1 MSEGFIKKFKDWM
14 SIEEEYD
21 VEDEGYDTIEE
32 EQDQEEP
39 KLEANNSQV
48 TRSSKVV
55 NIHTNSQ
62 MKVVIAEPKQY
73 DDVTVIADHLRQRRA
88 VIVNLEGVEEEPELK
103 KSIYYFISG
112 AVYILDGSMQK
123 VSKSIFILAPNNVDI
138 DANIKKELES
148 KAFFP
153 WQKYFYSHTG
163 M

>member
-21 VEDEGYDTIEE
+21 VEDEGYDAIEE
-32 EQDQEEP
+32 EQNQEEP
-39 KLEANNSQV
+39 KLETSSSQV

-62 MKVVIAEPKQY
+62 MKVVIAEPKKY

-88 VIVNLEGVEEEPELK
+88 VIVNLESVEEEPELK

-153 WQKYFYSHTG
+153 WNK
-163 M
+163 

>member
-21 VEDEGYDTIEE
+21 VEDEGYDAIEE
-32 EQDQEEP
+32 EPNQEEP
-39 KLEANNSQV
+39 KLEASSSQV

-62 MKVVIAEPKQY
+62 MKVVIAEPKKY

-88 VIVNLEGVEEEPELK
+88 VIVNLESVEEEPELK

-153 WQKYFYSHTG
+153 WQK
-163 M
+163 

>member
-21 VEDEGYDTIEE
+21 VEDEGYDAIEE
-32 EQDQEEP
+32 EPNQEEP
-39 KLEANNSQV
+39 KLETSSSQV

-62 MKVVIAEPKQY
+62 MKVVIAEPKKY

-88 VIVNLEGVEEEPELK
+88 VIVNLESVEEEPELK

-153 WQKYFYSHTG
+153 WNK
-163 M
+163 

>member
-21 VEDEGYDTIEE
+21 VEDEGYDAIEE
-32 EQDQEEP
+32 EQNQEEP
-39 KLEANNSQV
+39 KLETSSSQV

-62 MKVVIAEPKQY
+62 MKVVIAEPKKY

-88 VIVNLEGVEEEPELK
+88 VIVNLESVEEEPELK

-153 WQKYFYSHTG
+153 WQK
-163 M
+163 

>member
-21 VEDEGYDTIEE
+21 GEDEAYDGMQEDE
-32 EQDQEEP
+32 EQEET
-39 KLEANNSQV
+39 KIETTSSQV
-48 TRSSKVV
+48 TRGSKVV

-62 MKVVIAEPKQY
+62 MKVVIVEPTKY
-73 DDVTVIADHLRQRRA
+73 DDVTIIADHLRQRRA
-88 VIVNLEGVEEEPELK
+88 VIVNLESIEEEPEVK

-153 WQKYFYSHTG
+153 WQK
-163 M
+163 

>member
-14 SIEEEYD
+14 SIEEEYHE
-21 VEDEGYDTIEE
+21 EDEGYDTIEE
-32 EQDQEEP
+32 ENQEEP
-39 KLEANNSQV
+39 KVEVNNHQV

-55 NIHTNSQ
+55 NLHTNSQ
-62 MKVVIAEPKQY
+62 MKVVIVEPKKY

-88 VIVNLEGVEEEPELK
+88 VIVNLESVEEEPELK

-153 WQKYFYSHTG
+153 WQK
-163 M
+163 

>member
-32 EQDQEEP
+32 EPNQEEP
-39 KLEANNSQV
+39 KLEASSSQV

-62 MKVVIAEPKQY
+62 MKVVIAEPKKY

-88 VIVNLEGVEEEPELK
+88 VIVNLESVEEEPELK

-153 WQKYFYSHTG
+153 WQK
-163 M
+163 

>member
-14 SIEEEYD
+14 SIDEEEYD
-21 VEDEGYDTIEE
+21 IEDEEYDGIE
-32 EQDQEEP
+32 EQDQEELR
-39 KLEANNSQV
+39 LEANNSNV
-48 TRSSKVV
+48 TKGSKVV

-62 MKVVIAEPKQY
+62 MKVVIAEPKKY
-73 DDVTVIADHLRQRRA
+73 DDVTIISDHLRQRRA
-88 VIVNLEGVEEEPELK
+88 VIVNLESVEDEPEIK

-123 VSKSIFILAPNNVDI
+123 ISKSIFILAPNNVDI

-153 WQKYFYSHTG
+153 WQK
-163 M
+163 

>member
-14 SIEEEYD
+14 SIEEE
-21 VEDEGYDTIEE
+21 VAAEEEYDTNEE
-32 EQDQEEP
+32 EQELEQEEVR
-39 KLEANNSQV
+39 LESNNSQV

-62 MKVVIAEPKQY
+62 MKVVIAEPKKY

-88 VIVNLEGVEEEPELK
+88 VIVNLESVEEDPELK
-103 KSIYYFISG
+103 KSIYFFISG
-112 AVYILDGSMQK
+112 AVYMLDGSMRK

-138 DANIKKELES
+138 DPNTKKELES

-153 WQKYFYSHTG
+153 WNK
-163 M
+163 